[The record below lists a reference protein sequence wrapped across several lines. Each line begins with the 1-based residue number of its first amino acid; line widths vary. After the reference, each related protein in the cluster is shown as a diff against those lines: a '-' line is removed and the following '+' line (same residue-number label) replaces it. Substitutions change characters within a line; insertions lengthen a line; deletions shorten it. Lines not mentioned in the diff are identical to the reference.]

1 MKAMDEGTFETAWTT
16 KQDGTVE
23 VQSRVTRIH
32 RRRREDRRPGLA
44 SSSQPKVSVVV
55 PAMNEERNLPHVLPR
70 IPYWVDE
77 IILVDGNSKDRTIE
91 VAKELVPGI
100 IVVGQDRKG
109 KGAALRAGFEA
120 ASGDIIVMIDADGST
135 DPGEIPAFVG
145 ALLSGADFVKGSRFL
160 QGGGTRDMEWYR
172 KFGNWGLL
180 TLVRCLFGGRFSD
193 LCYGYA
199 AFWRDVLPILHME
212 KTDGFEVETGMN
224 VRALR
229 AQLRVNEV
237 ASIEHLRI
245 HGTSN
250 LRTIPDGWRVLKQIV
265 KLAVEPPPQRH
276 PLRRA
281 SDRQDATLPVAAP
294 QL

>member
-1 MKAMDEGTFETAWTT
+1 MDQGTFETAWTT
-16 KQDGTVE
+16 KRVGTVDAPS
-23 VQSRVTRIH
+23 QVTRAYS
-32 RRRREDRRPGLA
+32 RRREDRRPNLA
-44 SSSQPKVSVVV
+44 SSSRPKVSVVV
-55 PAMNEERNLPHVLPR
+55 PAMNEELNLPHVLPR
-70 IPYWVDE
+70 IPAWVDE
-77 IILVDGNSKDRTIE
+77 IILVDGNSKDRTIA
-91 VAKELVPGI
+91 VARELVRDI

-135 DPGEIPAFVG
+135 DPSEIPAFVG

-180 TLVRCLFGGRFSD
+180 TLVRCIFGGRFSD

-265 KLAVEPPPQRH
+265 KLAVEPSPKRH
-276 PLRRA
+276 PRRRA
-281 SDRQDATLPVAAP
+281 TDRQDATLPAVAP